1 MVRVLA
7 LLALAAVALAAGP
20 VDAHVGVAERAAFE
34 APESLA
40 PVAAPTPTHFLIA
53 GDAAADFPWPLV
65 LMALLAGATLARRR
79 SRRLVAAGLV
89 LLLAILAVEAAVHS
103 VHHGLGT
110 EPVACPTASVAAHLD
125 GTTVVAPAL
134 DQPILRVG
142 TVAAAVDPLVAS
154 LSSLDASRP
163 RAPPA
168 PLV

>member
-40 PVAAPTPTHFLIA
+40 PVGAPTPIHFLIA
-53 GDAAADFPWPLV
+53 GDAGGFPWPLV
-65 LMALLAGATLARRR
+65 LMALLAGASLARRR

-89 LLLAILAVEAAVHS
+89 ALLAILAVEAAVHS
-103 VHHGLGT
+103 VHHALGR
-110 EPVACPTASVAAHLD
+110 EAVACPTASVAAHLD
-125 GTTVVAPAL
+125 GSTVAAPAL
-134 DQPILRVG
+134 DQPIHRVG
-142 TVAAAVDPLVAS
+142 AVATASDPLLAS
-154 LSSLDASRP
+154 LRALDASHP

>member
-1 MVRVLA
+1 MLRVLV
-7 LLALAAVALAAGP
+7 LLAVAAAVLVAGP
-20 VDAHVGVAERAAFE
+20 ADAHVGGFERVAFE
-34 APESLA
+34 APAL
-40 PVAAPTPTHFLIA
+40 PTPLAASTQTHFLIA
-53 GDAAADFPWPLV
+53 GEASGFPWPLV

-103 VHHGLGT
+103 VHHALGR

-125 GTTVVAPAL
+125 GTTVAAPAL
-134 DQPILRVG
+134 DQPIHRVG
-142 TVAAAVDPLVAS
+142 AVAAASDPLLAS
-154 LSSLDASRP
+154 LRSRDASHP